1 MNYDKVPELPE
12 VPVKPAHRRGGVWLA
27 GAGLL
32 LAAGLAVWWQTGRAP
47 AEETT
52 GQKQRSAQVAGLEA
66 RLESLRTQLAALPAE
81 TPPATRRALLEEAVA
96 RQHEL
101 LKLRVPPVPADLERL
116 DEWQAQ
122 LDDTRARGLDRQSRD
137 LEAAAEELRRQK
149 QPAAALAKLQ
159 EALRLQR
166 EVNASMAGRPLKSYG
181 REALLQQRI
190 GELEAAVIPPAVT
203 PGAGTTEAERQTN
216 LLGPVQAVARA
227 LDGMAAEHLRRR
239 ELFQARQQF
248 VPAGEK
254 LEEAVR
260 QFPQARDVDED
271 LRERLTYLNRRVNDL
286 GAIQDQAYDLLLPLP
301 GRGQAALMNPPVPQV
316 LFSLVMNANPSRNA
330 GRTRPVDSVSHAEAR
345 EFCRRLGWVMG
356 APVRLPVVEEL
367 RAARD
372 DPAFK
377 AGEDGLDEWIGGE
390 DGGGDASTA
399 QVLGRDGAVKAVP
412 RTERVRTTGFRA
424 VVEVDLLA
432 AR

>member
-1 MNYDKVPELPE
+1 MNYDKVPDLPE
-12 VPVKPAHRRGGVWLA
+12 VPVKPAHRRVGVWLA

-32 LAAGLAVWWQTGRAP
+32 LAAGVAAWWLFGRAP

-52 GQKQRSAQVAGLEA
+52 GQKQLAVLITELEM

-81 TPPATRRALLEEAVA
+81 TPPATRRTLLEEAVV
-96 RQHEL
+96 RQNEL

-116 DEWQAQ
+116 GEWQVQ
-122 LDDTRARGLDRQSRD
+122 LDDTLARELNRQSRD

-149 QPAAALAKLQ
+149 QPAAAAEKLQ

-166 EVNASMAGRPLKSYG
+166 AVNGSMAARHLKSYG

-190 GELEAAVIPPAVT
+190 GEVETAFARPAATVAVG
-203 PGAGTTEAERQTN
+203 PSEEGRQTG
-216 LLGPVQAVARA
+216 LFGPMQEAVQALDAVA
-227 LDGMAAEHLRRR
+227 AAHLRRR
-239 ELFQARQQF
+239 ELFQAQQQF
-248 VPAGEK
+248 APAGEK

-260 QFPQARDVDED
+260 QFPQARNVDEN
-271 LRERLTYLNRRVNDL
+271 LRERLNYLRRRATDL
-286 GAIQDQAYDLLLPLP
+286 GAIQDQTYDLLLPRP
-301 GRGQAALMNPPVPQV
+301 GPGSAALMNAPVPQV

-330 GRTRPVDSVSHAEAR
+330 GRTRAVDSVTQTEAL

-356 APVRLPVVEEL
+356 TVVRLPTAEEL
-367 RAARD
+367 RAALH

-377 AGEDGLDEWIGGE
+377 KTDAGLDEWIAGEGE
-390 DGGGDASTA
+390 DAATA
-399 QVLGRDGAVKAVP
+399 PVLGRDGAVQAVP
-412 RTERVRTTGFRA
+412 RTERLRTTGFRV

-432 AR
+432 GR